1 MKIWFQIENRS
12 HNNWILNNS
21 KMGIVYQ
28 QRATG
33 RLISSF
39 MMKRLMGK
47 MRDNFLLR
55 KLTIIFI
62 KKMFKICRKMI
73 NKQSSW
79 WKELKLK
86 INFLWKYLMTKQ
98 ILWANLKIINS
109 NNSNILRKLNKF
121 NLARIQTVL
130 SINSR
135 KKRQNLLFKSLWKI
149 IRKKRY

>member
-1 MKIWFQIENRS
+1 
-12 HNNWILNNS
+12 
-21 KMGIVYQ
+21 MGIVYQ

-62 KKMFKICRKMI
+62 KKMFKMCRKMI

-79 WKELKLK
+79 RKELKLR
-86 INFLWKYLMTKQ
+86 INFLWKYLMIKQ

>member
-1 MKIWFQIENRS
+1 
-12 HNNWILNNS
+12 
-21 KMGIVYQ
+21 MGIVYQ

-47 MRDNFLLR
+47 MRDKFLLR

-62 KKMFKICRKMI
+62 KKMFKMCRKMI

-79 WKELKLK
+79 RKELKLK

-121 NLARIQTVL
+121 NLARIQTAL

>member
-1 MKIWFQIENRS
+1 
-12 HNNWILNNS
+12 
-21 KMGIVYQ
+21 MGIVYQ

-33 RLISSF
+33 RLIRSF

-79 WKELKLK
+79 RKELKLK

>member
-1 MKIWFQIENRS
+1 
-12 HNNWILNNS
+12 
-21 KMGIVYQ
+21 MGIVYQ

-62 KKMFKICRKMI
+62 KKMFKMCSKMI

-79 WKELKLK
+79 RKELKLK
-86 INFLWKYLMTKQ
+86 INFLWKYLMIKQ

>member
-1 MKIWFQIENRS
+1 
-12 HNNWILNNS
+12 
-21 KMGIVYQ
+21 MGIVYQ

-79 WKELKLK
+79 RKELKLK
-86 INFLWKYLMTKQ
+86 INFLWKYLMIKQ